1 MRRFLPSV
9 MGVLWGWSEVT
20 VGSLPCSL
28 GGTCDILLSKEGY
41 RPPGGRGA
49 QLLGQIKGPP
59 QLARRPELRELKY
72 REGEKRSRFKGKQTG
87 PRDAILE
94 KSGKVKRRKD

>member
-1 MRRFLPSV
+1 MRHFLPSV

-41 RPPGGRGA
+41 QPPRGRGA
-49 QLLGQIKGPP
+49 QLLGQIKGLP

-94 KSGKVKRRKD
+94 KPGKVKRRKD